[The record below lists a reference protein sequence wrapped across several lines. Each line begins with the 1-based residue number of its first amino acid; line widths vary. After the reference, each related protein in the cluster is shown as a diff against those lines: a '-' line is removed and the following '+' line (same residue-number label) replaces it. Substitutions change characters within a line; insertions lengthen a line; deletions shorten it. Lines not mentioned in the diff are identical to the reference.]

1 MIPDSFKL
9 MPVISTILNLNYMS
23 LHSDSITMIFSHE
36 LTSTS
41 GTERNVKMG
50 IKVKCD
56 YLPRN
61 NNTIRFKLTQ
71 EQI

>member
-1 MIPDSFKL
+1 
-9 MPVISTILNLNYMS
+9 MS